1 MCTQFDPPKAADGFV
16 DKRTAAVLADLGER
30 LLLCLL
36 AVPWLV
42 AFIRFL
48 PQNPGLI
55 TAILSEGTMV
65 LFILIRKPG
74 QIALSSYAFS
84 IGFIGTALTLF
95 VRPDQSTHVSNIAE
109 IIMLAGFGLSL
120 TSKLALNRRFGV
132 VAANRGIQTRGPYAL
147 IRHPIYAGYFI
158 TQIGFLMTSPTL
170 RNFIIYAVALFFQL
184 LRIFEEEKLLNEDE
198 DYRRFAQRVRYRLLP
213 GVF

>member
-1 MCTQFDPPKAADGFV
+1 MCTQFDPPTAATGLA
-16 DKRTAAVLADLGER
+16 DKRTTALLADLGER
-30 LLLCLL
+30 LLLCVL
-36 AVPWLV
+36 AVPWLI
-42 AFIRFL
+42 AFFRFL

-65 LFILIRKPG
+65 VFILIRKPG
-74 QIALSSYAFS
+74 QIALTPYAFA

-95 VRPDQSTHVSNIAE
+95 VRPDQSTHVSDLAE
-109 IIMLAGFGLSL
+109 AIMLAGFGLSL
-120 TSKLALNRRFGV
+120 TSKLALNRRFGI

-147 IRHPIYAGYFI
+147 VRHPIYAGYFI

-170 RNFIIYAVALFFQL
+170 RNFAIYGVSFFFQL
-184 LRIFEEEKLLNEDE
+184 LRIFEEEKLLSKDE
-198 DYRRFAQRVRYRLLP
+198 EYRRFSRRVPYRLLP